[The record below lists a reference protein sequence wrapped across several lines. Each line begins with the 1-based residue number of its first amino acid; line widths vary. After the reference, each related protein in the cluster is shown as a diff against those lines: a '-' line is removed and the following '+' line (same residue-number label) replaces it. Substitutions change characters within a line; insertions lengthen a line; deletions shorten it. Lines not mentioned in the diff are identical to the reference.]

1 MTPERLIGCS
11 AAIRQVEEDIHW
23 AARSD
28 AKVLLTG
35 ESGVG
40 KEVVAR
46 LIHQRGARSRQPLI
60 AVNCAGIPDT
70 LLASELF
77 GHTRGSFTDAHR
89 DKVGWLEQGHLG
101 TVFLD
106 EVGEMS
112 AQMQA
117 LLLRFLENG
126 EIQRVGSEQ
135 RPFRADVRIIAAT
148 NRRLMDRVTT
158 GEFREDLYYR
168 LNVIHIESPP
178 LRVRTEDV
186 PLLLEHFMRRFAA
199 THRVPVPAVSAAALA
214 RLTAHAWPGN
224 VRELKNLA
232 ERLVVCRHSREI
244 GTADLPS
251 ELDPRSAVSAASV
264 ATTATAPSRAE
275 VLFDRMTQG
284 GESFW
289 AVVHSPFM
297 ARDLT
302 RDDLRA
308 LIRGGLHAT
317 RGNYKSLVQLFNM
330 PPDDYKRFLSFLRK
344 HQAHLPVHEFR
355 AMPITRLRETSFGAC
370 ASAHQGIPAR

>member
-1 MTPERLIGCS
+1 MTQIRLIGS
-11 AAIRQVEEDIHW
+11 SSAIRQVEEDIRW

-46 LIHQRGARSRQPLI
+46 LIHEHGARSRRPLVT
-60 AVNCAGIPDT
+60 VNCAGIPDT

-77 GHTRGSFTDAHR
+77 GHRRGSFTDAHR
-89 DKVGWLEQGHLG
+89 DKTGWLEQGHQG

-112 AQMQA
+112 APMQA

-135 RPFRADVRIIAAT
+135 QPFRVDVRIIAAT
-148 NRRLMDRVTT
+148 NRRLMERVAA

-168 LNVIHIESPP
+168 LNVIHIEIPP
-178 LRVRTEDV
+178 LRTRTEDI
-186 PLLLEHFMRRFAA
+186 PLLLDHFVRHFAA
-199 THRVPVPAVSAAALA
+199 RHRVAVPAVTADAMA
-214 RLTAHAWPGN
+214 RLMAHPWPGN

-232 ERLVVCRHSREI
+232 ERLVVCRRTEDI
-244 GTADLPS
+244 EAADLPS
-251 ELDPRSAVSAASV
+251 EFAPRSPSRGPAPGTVAAL
-264 ATTATAPSRAE
+264 SRAE
-275 VLFDRMTQG
+275 MLFDRMTRQ

-289 AVVHSPFM
+289 AVVHTPFM

-317 RGNYKSLVQLFNM
+317 RGNYKSLVRLFNM

-355 AMPITRLRETSFGAC
+355 AMPLARLSEPLFSQPDRQLS
-370 ASAHQGIPAR
+370 R